1 MKVSKEEAR
10 KIYNIVVWDWAATD
24 YKFWSH
30 IIKFKYKFWPH
41 IIKSKDIGLICTSVC
56 INTDD
61 YQYEV
66 VDRKKWMVAKIKY
79 GI

>member
-10 KIYNIVVWDWAATD
+10 KIYNIVVWDWAATG
-24 YKFWSH
+24 
-30 IIKFKYKFWPH
+30 YKFWPY

-66 VDRKKWMVAKIKY
+66 VDRKKWLLAKIKY